1 MRLELK
7 CQADA
12 YAGFKSGLFKAIIVE
27 GRRNLWQI
35 GSPVNL
41 SDIVVVTNCDSD
53 SRLVF
58 QVYQIALYMGASTI
72 KHALEDVNAQ
82 LHLCAENYESTRIY
96 MAPNE
101 RAGLLPML
109 SEGIHAIMIKP
120 YEKKPTEGD
129 GNQHNNNS
137 VN

>member
-12 YAGFKSGLFKAIIVE
+12 FAGFRSGLFKVIMVE
-27 GRRNLWQI
+27 GRRNLWKI

-58 QVYQIALYMGASTI
+58 QVYQVALYMGASTL

-82 LHLCAENYESTRIY
+82 LHLGAENYEYPHIY

-120 YEKKPTEGD
+120 YEKTTEGG
-129 GNQHNNNS
+129 GNQYNNNS